1 MVAAGPPLSSFLL
14 PTPLDQELLQGG
26 DSLRQPQP
34 PSTWGQDSQRRHLDT
49 GSRSHHPQGHV
60 GGLGSR
66 DGEEPEPGKWSHV
79 LASQMTTYS
88 SLSLTACSKSLSSLH
103 NKRDGGG
110 EDNSRNPKLWPRN
123 SETLGGTGAWPS
135 ARTQLGILMDVGH
148 HQNKSDTAHID
159 SAGCSSPIPLLG

>member
-79 LASQMTTYS
+79 LASQRPLTH
-88 SLSLTACSKSLSSLH
+88 LSLLLH
-103 NKRDGGG
+103 ALNHSVPYIIKGMVEG
-110 EDNSRNPKLWPRN
+110 
-123 SETLGGTGAWPS
+123 
-135 ARTQLGILMDVGH
+135 RTIPGILNSG
-148 HQNKSDTAHID
+148 QGIQRLWEGLAP
-159 SAGCSSPIPLLG
+159 GPLLGLSWASLWT